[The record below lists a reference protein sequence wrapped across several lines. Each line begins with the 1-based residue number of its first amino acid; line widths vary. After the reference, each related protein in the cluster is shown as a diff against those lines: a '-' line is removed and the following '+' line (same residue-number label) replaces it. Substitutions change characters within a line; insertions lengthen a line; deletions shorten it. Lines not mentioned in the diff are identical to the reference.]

1 MNRAGVCKPKPKV
14 FLGVVWFRS
23 LLEQSRSV
31 PNLSVFGSKLNRM
44 ERLTKEYIW
53 LTSLRKKLQDMS
65 AREPRLQMR

>member
-1 MNRAGVCKPKPKV
+1 
-14 FLGVVWFRS
+14 
-23 LLEQSRSV
+23 
-31 PNLSVFGSKLNRM
+31 VFGSKLNRM